1 MKKIIVTLGVVI
13 ASKVNA
19 QQITGNWFSADSSR
33 IYTIT
38 EKAANQYEAVIITSF
53 RKTDSIG
60 FVVIKNLHYR
70 AAKKRYEGFMYAVSN
85 KQPCFVKITT
95 AGNQLNLKLNR
106 MFFFNVVLQWKRAGN
121 NEIIAAN

>member
-38 EKAANQYEAVIITSF
+38 EKAANQYEAVIKTSF

-60 FVVIKNLHYR
+60 FAVIRNLHYC
-70 AAKKRYEGFMYAVSN
+70 AAKKRYEGFMYSVSDN
-85 KQPCFVKITT
+85 LPCFVKITT

-106 MFFFNVVLQWKRAGN
+106 MFFFNVIQQWKWVGN
-121 NEIIAAN
+121 NEIIAAD